1 MKKRNYFVNIVSDD
15 PKYSPKDF
23 KISSKQV
30 RNSIIAFSVL
40 LGLFAFFFYGFLTT
54 SLDKEKT
61 KRLEK
66 ENIKLEEVIAELT
79 ASNKSLGESL
89 EQMKDFKERIMVAA
103 GLKSP
108 YALKEVGKGG
118 TETEGPIENVSTN
131 TIESPAGK
139 SAAQTK
145 NQTYNNIVTTAKRIS
160 QESKEIEKALKYVKS
175 HIDEQKA
182 KLAATPSLW
191 PTRGYLTDAFGWRT
205 NPITGKR
212 QFHTGQDIATQLG
225 NKIIATADGFVLIT
239 EHTPILGKII
249 HIDHGHGFAT
259 RYGHLASFNVKE
271 GDRVK
276 RGQVI
281 GFVGSTGRSTAP
293 HIHYEVIY
301 MGKNENP
308 VHYII
313 D

>member
-1 MKKRNYFVNIVSDD
+1 MKNRNYSVNIVSDD
-15 PKYSPKDF
+15 PRSSTREF
-23 KISSKQV
+23 KISYKQV
-30 RNSIIAFSVL
+30 RSWLIASFVL
-40 LGLFAFFFYGFLTT
+40 LVIFGYIFYGYLTT
-54 SLDKEKT
+54 SFDKEKK

-66 ENIKLEEVIAELT
+66 ENIKLEEIIGELT

-89 EQMKDFKERIMVAA
+89 EQMKDFKEKIMVAA

-108 YALKEVGKGG
+108 FALKEVGKGG
-118 TETEGPIENVSTN
+118 PETEGPIENAAN
-131 TIESPAGK
+131 TIESQAGK
-139 SAAQTK
+139 SPGQTK
-145 NQTYNNIVTTAKRIS
+145 DQTYKNIVSTAKRIS
-160 QESKEIEKALKYVKS
+160 QESKEVEKALKYVKS

-191 PTRGYLTDAFGWRT
+191 PIRGYLTDAFGWRT

-225 NKIIATADGFVLIT
+225 NKVIATADGFVLIT
-239 EHTPILGKII
+239 EHTPVMGKLI

-259 RYGHLASFNVKE
+259 RYGHLASYNVKE

-281 GFVGSTGRSTAP
+281 GYVGSTGRSTAP
-293 HIHYEVIY
+293 HLHYEVIY
-301 MGKNENP
+301 MGKNVNP
-308 VHYII
+308 MHYII

>member
-1 MKKRNYFVNIVSDD
+1 MKKNNYYSVIIVSGATSST
-15 PKYSPKDF
+15 KKF
-23 KISSKQV
+23 TVSSKRV
-30 RNSIIAFSVL
+30 RNSIIAFFVL
-40 LGLFAFFFYGFLTT
+40 LVISGFIIFDYLTI
-54 SLDKEKT
+54 SFNKEKM

-66 ENIKLEEVIAELT
+66 ENIKKEEIIGELT
-79 ASNKSLGESL
+79 ASIKSLGEDL

-108 YALKEVGKGG
+108 FALKEVGKGG
-118 TETEGPIENVSTN
+118 PETEGPIENAAN
-131 TIESPAGK
+131 TFEAEAGK
-139 SAAQTK
+139 STTQTE
-145 NQTYNNIVTTAKRIS
+145 NQTYKNIFSTAKRIS
-160 QESKEIEKALKYVKS
+160 KESKEIEKALKYVKS

-182 KLAATPSLW
+182 KLAACPSLW
-191 PTRGYLTDAFGWRT
+191 PTRGYLTDSFGWRT

-225 NKIIATADGFVLIT
+225 NKVIATADGFVLIT

-249 HIDHGHGFAT
+249 QIDHGYGFAT
-259 RYGHLASFNVKE
+259 RHGHLASYNVKE

-281 GFVGSTGRSTAP
+281 GYVGSTGRSTAP
-293 HIHYEVIY
+293 HLHYEVIY
-301 MGKNENP
+301 MGKNVNP
-308 VHYII
+308 MYYII